1 MSTTINL
8 PNDLRSGQTF
18 TVSGHS
24 SYTNHEYTINFRNS
38 DADVTLATK
47 DITTDGSGDW
57 STTLT
62 IPTITTPTEFYIS
75 VLSFFIDGSKTFTA
89 YPTGYV
95 PPTPTPTPE
104 PVNFNAIIFGIGLL
118 VALAGGAYYFI
129 FTPDGKRELKKLY

>member
-24 SYTNHEYTINFRNS
+24 TYTNHDYKLLFRNS
-38 DADVTLATK
+38 DTNTTLATK
-47 DITTDGSGDW
+47 DITTNGSGDW

-62 IPTITTPTEFYIS
+62 IPTITVPTDFYIS
-75 VLSFFIDGSKTFTA
+75 LIGFFVDGSKSFMA
-89 YPTGYV
+89 YPVGYT

-104 PVNFNAIIFGIGLL
+104 PVNFNAIIYG
-118 VALAGGAYYFI
+118 
-129 FTPDGKRELKKLY
+129 R